1 MTRAISF
8 LLRKFP
14 FMLRLPYQLYSGVQ
28 PRYTVGVAA
37 VIFNDAGRVL
47 LVEHTYHPRYPWGLP
62 GGWIDRDEEPA
73 AAILR
78 ELSEELK
85 MDARVLRVVHVSK
98 TGPRHID
105 LAFHCDAFNTIGKLS
120 HELLGFQWAAVENL
134 PDIKRF
140 HRQSIESAMQ
150 YINGSEAWE
159 RV

>member
-1 MTRAISF
+1 MTRAISY
-8 LLRKFP
+8 LLRRFP
-14 FMLRLPYQLYSGVQ
+14 FMLRLPYWFYSRVQ
-28 PRYTVGVAA
+28 PRYTIGVAA

-62 GGWIDRDEEPA
+62 GGWIDTDEDPA

-78 ELSEELK
+78 ELSEELQ
-85 MDARVLRVVHVSK
+85 MDARVLRVVHVSQ
-98 TGPRHID
+98 TAPRHID
-105 LAFHCDAFNTIGKLS
+105 LAFHCDAFTVIGKLS
-120 HELLGFQWAAVENL
+120 HELLDFQWAAVEDL

-150 YINGSEAWE
+150 HINGSEAWE